1 MKRPPEAVA
10 FSFGVKE
17 AGQMLPLLADR
28 ARSECAR
35 SMRAV
40 GSTCTHSAVIKI
52 GEEER
57 PPTKAAFLLRAQWIL
72 SSKQSPRLWGTI
84 GWNVHEYRGSQ
95 CLQLSMKSQ

>member
-40 GSTCTHSAVIKI
+40 GSTCAHSTGKEV
-52 GEEER
+52 EETI
-57 PPTKAAFLLRAQWIL
+57 PDTFSPASLLT
-72 SSKQSPRLWGTI
+72 SSS
-84 GWNVHEYRGSQ
+84 
-95 CLQLSMKSQ
+95 